1 MLVKRSFKGVFIIQ
15 KYENGGIIMTKEE
28 LIELGLNDDLADK
41 VLEKH
46 TAELT
51 AEQQKNTDLT
61 TELETAK
68 TNITELTDKVK
79 AFDGVDVDGLKK
91 SAQDWETKYN
101 DDIKALKLDKAVEVA
116 LIGAKARDIGIA
128 KSQIDT
134 DTLKFDD
141 DGKLIG
147 LNEQLD
153 KLKTDKAF
161 LFESADADD
170 SNSDIRL
177 DTGLNHGGDT
187 KTVTDAQARAIMG
200 LPVEKNGGK

>member
-1 MLVKRSFKGVFIIQ
+1 
-15 KYENGGIIMTKEE
+15 MTKEE
-28 LIELGLNDDLADK
+28 LVELGLNEDLADK

-61 TELETAK
+61 AELETAK

-128 KSQIDT
+128 QSQIDT

-161 LFESADADD
+161 LFDSADDG
-170 SNSDIRL
+170 NGDIRL
-177 DTGLNHGGDT
+177 DTALDHGGDT